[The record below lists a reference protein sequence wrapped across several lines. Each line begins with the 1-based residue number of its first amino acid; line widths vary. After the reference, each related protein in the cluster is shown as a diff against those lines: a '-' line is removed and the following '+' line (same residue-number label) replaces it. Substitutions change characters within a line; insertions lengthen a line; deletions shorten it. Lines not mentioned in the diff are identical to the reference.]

1 MCRAIWCYWNVSSW
15 AYNKLVTTHLQSIKP
30 MHYWLFF
37 VLSVNVTPTWGH
49 KAQTMPI
56 YSLCLLEYF
65 RTAKKPLCKKTIRL
79 ESYFIS
85 VFIISL
91 SLTKLVFVVV
101 VFVLLDF
108 RREKHDFTQPA
119 VIIKS
124 YLSPCSLL
132 TNKFLY
138 SKGFDFSVIETSD

>member
-1 MCRAIWCYWNVSSW
+1 
-15 AYNKLVTTHLQSIKP
+15 
-30 MHYWLFF
+30 
-37 VLSVNVTPTWGH
+37 
-49 KAQTMPI
+49 MPI
-56 YSLCLLEYF
+56 YLLCLLEYC

-85 VFIISL
+85 VLIISL
-91 SLTKLVFVVV
+91 SLPKLVFVVV

-108 RREKHDFTQPA
+108 RREKHDFMQPA

-132 TNKFLY
+132 TNKFCSQKVLI
-138 SKGFDFSVIETSD
+138 SQLLKRVTREFRTNELLSFRFQGNNFSISLEFFHFL